1 MTKRNLPPN
10 AAADQR
16 APAKLTAT
24 IEGDLYD
31 YIEPSVV
38 CAAQHA
44 LEIFDEHG
52 RLHSIECDGQVIWQ
66 HDPANSR
73 ESLRKLEKL
82 ATGTC
87 KR

>member
-10 AAADQR
+10 AVAGQR
-16 APAKLTAT
+16 VPAKLTAT
-24 IEGDLYD
+24 IAGDRYD
-31 YIEPSVV
+31 YLEPSVV

-52 RLHSIECDGQVIWQ
+52 RLHSIESDGQTIWQ
-66 HDPANSR
+66 HDPANARASFR
-73 ESLRKLEKL
+73 QLEKL
-82 ATGTC
+82 AIGAC